1 MNERVA
7 ANIPFIDIASQR
19 RRLGSAID
27 QAVKRVLDHGQ
38 FISGPEVV
46 QFEAELAAYTGA
58 KCVVTCSSGTMR
70 CRWYCWQRVLGLVTL
85 LSVLRL
91 RFARP
96 EKWLR

>member
-7 ANIPFIDIASQR
+7 ENIPFIDIASQR

-38 FISGPEVV
+38 FISGPEVA

-58 KCVVTCSSGTMR
+58 
-70 CRWYCWQRVLGLVTL
+70 
-85 LSVLRL
+85 
-91 RFARP
+91 
-96 EKWLR
+96 